1 MPISKNQNNV
11 KHFLTGEELSTNEV
25 WSLLALAQKFKF
37 NAQINSQI
45 DTQKSRDSVI
55 LTSASENNVVKIQDS
70 NFSDFEVRD
79 LQKLLDKKTIAL
91 VFEKPS
97 LRTRVSF
104 TVGIQELGGHV
115 VELTSGQK
123 KNEDPED
130 SIRVLQGMV
139 QGVMVR
145 TFEHEIL
152 ERMVSK
158 ATVPV
163 INGLSD
169 LHHPCQALA
178 DLQTL
183 AENFEIKPSLEKS
196 SAERVKLAYVG
207 DGNNVLHSLLLLLPR
222 MGVDVHYA
230 CPQGY
235 KPQPQI
241 IEKVLAQN
249 SPGQIHS
256 FKTPQEAVRDV
267 HAIYTDVWT
276 SMGQEDESAAR
287 ELAFAGYQ
295 VNEQLLSLARPDAIV
310 MHCLPMVKG
319 KEISGAI
326 VEHAG
331 SRIFAQAENRLH
343 AQKALLCH
351 LFQE

>member
-1 MPISKNQNNV
+1 MPTSKQQNKSI
-11 KHFLTGEELSTNEV
+11 KHFLTGEELTSAQV
-25 WSLLALAQKFKF
+25 WSLLSLAQQFKI
-37 NAQINSQI
+37 NAQKVRGIASSKAEDI
-45 DTQKSRDSVI
+45 KVTTKTQGLNFTD
-55 LTSASENNVVKIQDS
+55 LTAS
-70 NFSDFEVRD
+70 SDF
-79 LQKLLDKKTIAL
+79 LLDTKNLLSGKTVAL

-104 TVGIQELGGHV
+104 TVGIQELGGQV

-139 QGVMVR
+139 HGVMVR

-183 AENFEIKPSLEKS
+183 AENFDIRSS
-196 SAERVKLAYVG
+196 SANAKERIKLAYVG
-207 DGNNVLHSLLLLLPR
+207 DGNNVLHSLLLLLPK
-222 MGVDVHYA
+222 MGIDVHYA

-235 KPQPQI
+235 KPNPQI
-241 IEKVLAQN
+241 IEKALAQN
-249 SPGQIHS
+249 SVGQIHS

-276 SMGQEDESAAR
+276 SMGQEEEAIAR
-287 ELAFAGYQ
+287 EQAFAGYQ
-295 VNEQLLSLARPDAIV
+295 VDQQLLSLARPDAIV

-319 KEISGAI
+319 KEISAEV

-351 LFQE
+351 LF